1 MESPWGAGGERGR
14 GIGEFMKRII
24 LHPLLIWSFRMA
36 VAAVLIYA
44 AVQKIWMP
52 LEFAR
57 LLKEYHLLPDPIL
70 NLVAIVLPWT
80 EMVCGICFVS
90 GLWLLGAS
98 VLLSGMNTIFVF
110 AIAYR
115 SFLIMSETGVDFFD
129 LSFDCGCGFGVVYIP
144 TKILENLILV
154 GLGLIIALYMMR
166 MHLKN

>member
-1 MESPWGAGGERGR
+1 
-14 GIGEFMKRII
+14 MKKII
-24 LHPLLIWSFRMA
+24 FHPLLIWGFRMA

-57 LLKEYHLLPDPIL
+57 LLKEYHLLPNAIL
-70 NLVAIVLPWT
+70 NLVAVVLPWA
-80 EMVCGICFVS
+80 ELVCGICFVS

-98 VLLSGMNTIFVF
+98 VLLSGMNSIFAF

-115 SFLIMSETGVDFFD
+115 AWLIMSETGIGFFD

-154 GLGLIIALYMMR
+154 GVGLVVALP
-166 MHLKN
+166 KISVQDKTG

>member
-1 MESPWGAGGERGR
+1 M
-14 GIGEFMKRII
+14 MKRLL
-24 LHPLLIWSFRMA
+24 LHPLVVWVCRLI

-57 LLKEYHLLPDPIL
+57 LIKEYHLLPDQIL
-70 NLVAIVLPWT
+70 NLVAVVLPCA
-80 EMVCGICFVS
+80 EIVCGLCFLS
-90 GLWLLGAS
+90 GLWLMGSAA
-98 VLLSGMNTIFVF
+98 LLSCMNTVFAF

-115 SFLIMSETGVDFFD
+115 AWMVMSTTGVDFFD

-154 GLGLIIALYMMR
+154 GTGLIILFSRWRVQA
-166 MHLKN
+166 KNTVK

>member
-1 MESPWGAGGERGR
+1 
-14 GIGEFMKRII
+14 MKRLL
-24 LHPLLIWSFRMA
+24 LHPLMVWSCRLA
-36 VAAVLIYA
+36 VAAMLIYA

-57 LLKEYHLLPDPIL
+57 LLKEYHLLPDQIL
-70 NLVAIVLPWT
+70 NLVAVVLPWA
-80 EMVCGICFVS
+80 EIICGICFIS

-98 VLLSGMNTIFVF
+98 ILLSGMNTIFAF

-115 SFLIMSETGVDFFD
+115 AWLIMSETGINFFD

-154 GLGLIIALYMMR
+154 SVGLVIAFSR
-166 MHLKN
+166 MGIQCKNGVK